1 MKINEVEAQVGITKK
16 NIRFYEEQG
25 LLSPRR
31 NSENGYRDYGEA
43 EVAVLRQIKLMR
55 KLGVPLEEIRKMQAG
70 GTVADGMRRH
80 LVTLE
85 RDRKSL
91 EQSILLCQSLKDRE
105 ERLDAL
111 DAAALLEEMEQLEQT
126 GTTFQDKQK
135 GDAKPARYAGAIVM
149 ALLTSMNSTYGMAV
163 GPYMKAT
170 KDGWLPDIFGKTNK
184 NGAPVLILTIQLVVG
199 CIPIILGF
207 SVGTIVNNIM
217 VITSVFQFLLFVA
230 IFQTPK
236 KMPKKWAANSAHL
249 SSAALYVV
257 VAVACV
263 AQAFILFYS
272 MKSLTVG
279 LAIFNVV
286 AVIVCFVYA
295 IWRHRSGKTHVV
307 TENMLD
313 D

>member
-85 RDRKSL
+85 REQKSL
-91 EQSILLCQSLKDRE
+91 EKSIQLCQSLKDRE

-111 DAAALLEEMEQLEQT
+111 DAAGLLEEMERLEQA

-135 GDAKPARYAGAIVM
+135 QDLKPVRYVGAVVM
-149 ALLTSMNSTYGMAV
+149 ALLTTALMAALIALMV
-163 GPYMKAT
+163 WAFTVDPA
-170 KDGWLPDIFGKTNK
+170 D
-184 NGAPVLILTIQLVVG
+184 APPLALLVVLVALPG
-199 CIPIILGF
+199 VVILG
-207 SVGTIVNNIM
+207 VLLAL
-217 VITSVFQFLLFVA
+217 FQR
-230 IFQTPK
+230 IKEIQK
-236 KMPKKWAANSAHL
+236 
-249 SSAALYVV
+249 
-257 VAVACV
+257 
-263 AQAFILFYS
+263 
-272 MKSLTVG
+272 G
-279 LAIFNVV
+279 
-286 AVIVCFVYA
+286 
-295 IWRHRSGKTHVV
+295 
-307 TENMLD
+307 EED
-313 D
+313 DAKNY